1 MHVLFGSVLSL
12 MCRAII
18 IEAISLFLCIQVNDE
33 QTEKQRSADM
43 TTKRKVRRSAGTGSA
58 SSSAAGQSAQLEIH
72 LSAAE
77 QQLMDHMQRR
87 VGGEPI
93 VGSAVTDVSAFF
105 RQLGSAVRTSYKY

>member
-1 MHVLFGSVLSL
+1 MHVLFGGVLSL

-18 IEAISLFLCIQVNDE
+18 IEEVSLFLCIQVNDE

-43 TTKRKVRRSAGTGSA
+43 TTKRKRKVRRNVGAGSA
-58 SSSAAGQSAQLEIH
+58 SSSAAGQSARLEIH

-87 VGGEPI
+87 VDCEPI
-93 VGSAVTDVSAFF
+93 LGSAVTDFPAFF
-105 RQLGSAVRTSYKY
+105 RQLGSADRTS